1 MMNHP
6 IKKIDEKLLLLLKQG
21 DESAFESIYWKYSAW
36 IYNFANTLL
45 YDRLSAEDITQTVFL
60 KVWEKH
66 EDINPNDSFESYL
79 FTIARNL
86 IYKETEKRLSCE
98 KVFEVL
104 NQKLRKED
112 TLTEQQI
119 ETKSLR
125 EYIDSLIEQLPP
137 ARKEIYKLSRV
148 EHLSNKEI
156 AEKLNLSEKTVET
169 QIYRALQYLKF
180 KLSQDSGL
188 LILFYILF
196 C

>member
-1 MMNHP
+1 MNHP